1 MTMLTCIRCERSLE
15 VSKFPFC
22 KGGTISRICRKCRF
36 PCLTIKEKFER
47 KVIKNDG
54 CWEWTASI
62 TRWGYGEMRIGTK
75 GIDYRNISAHR
86 VSYMLYNGKI
96 PKGKLV
102 CHTCDNRSC
111 CNPEHLFLGTHKENM
126 RDMVIKGRTRGG
138 KRERRGE
145 NSNLSKLKEVEVRE
159 IKKMLVAGETIDSI
173 VLCFDVNKATIR
185 DIKNNK
191 TWKHIVID

>member
-1 MTMLTCIRCERSLE
+1 
-15 VSKFPFC
+15 
-22 KGGTISRICRKCRF
+22 
-36 PCLTIKEKFER
+36 
-47 KVIKNDG
+47 
-54 CWEWTASI
+54 
-62 TRWGYGEMRIGTK
+62 
-75 GIDYRNISAHR
+75 
-86 VSYMLYNGKI
+86 
-96 PKGKLV
+96 
-102 CHTCDNRSC
+102 
-111 CNPEHLFLGTHKENM
+111 
-126 RDMVIKGRTRGG
+126 MVIKGRTRGG